1 MPGIRSPPAQPR
13 GLGLWPERKV
23 TSTDQQGDCPCRSLP
38 TSSIPSTEQGF
49 PKRNLAWVGCHSQ
62 AVGGGVSG
70 GETRHLH
77 DKGSLS
83 VGVKAGSWAGCF
95 AESFQA
101 FRSLDLHG
109 N

>member
-49 PKRNLAWVGCHSQ
+49 PKRNLA
-62 AVGGGVSG
+62 VGGVPLSG
-70 GETRHLH
+70 CG
-77 DKGSLS
+77 
-83 VGVKAGSWAGCF
+83 WGC
-95 AESFQA
+95 QW
-101 FRSLDLHG
+101 G
-109 N
+109 